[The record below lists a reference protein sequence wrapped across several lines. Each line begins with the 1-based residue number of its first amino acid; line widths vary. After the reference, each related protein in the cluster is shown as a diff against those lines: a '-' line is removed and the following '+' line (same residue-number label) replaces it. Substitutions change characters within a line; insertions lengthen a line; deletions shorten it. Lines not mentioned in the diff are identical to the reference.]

1 MKRKLTSACPPSLRW
16 KATAGDIKGLV
27 IPAVIPAVGVAAEH
41 EVRMAAET
49 RIVYGIQAVRR
60 ALLSGRAQKVYL
72 QSDLGFGRQGRLT
85 DELSRTAIPVESVPS
100 NELARL
106 TGTSKHQGAAA
117 RVPVQVALSEH
128 EALDYLQGCVNPLA
142 LLLDGVQD
150 PRNLG
155 AILRTADAAG
165 TDLVA
170 YARSRN
176 VGLTPVVSKVAA
188 GAAEHQLRAEVGNLA
203 RFIEALT
210 DTGMRVLGADDSA
223 PQGLFETDLTGP
235 LAIVVGAEGE
245 GLRRLTR
252 ERCSGL
258 ISLPMRGIVESL
270 NVAVAA
276 GICLYECQ
284 RQRGPVANSPSV
296 R

>member
-1 MKRKLTSACPPSLRW
+1 
-16 KATAGDIKGLV
+16 
-27 IPAVIPAVGVAAEH
+27 
-41 EVRMAAET
+41 MAPGS
-49 RIVYGIQAVRR
+49 RIVYGIHAVRR
-60 ALLSGRAQKVYL
+60 ALLSGRAEKVYL
-72 QSDLGFGRQGRLT
+72 QLDLGSARQGRLAE
-85 DELSRTAIPVESVPS
+85 DLSRVVVPIESVPS
-100 NELARL
+100 SELVRL

-117 RVPVQVALSEH
+117 RVQAQVPLSEH
-128 EALDYLQGCVNPLA
+128 QALDFLQGYARPLA

-150 PRNLG
+150 PRNFG

-165 TDLVA
+165 ADLVA

-188 GAAEHQLRAEVGNLA
+188 GAAEQQLMAEVGNLA

-210 DTGMRVLGADDSA
+210 DSGMRVLGADDSA
-223 PQGLFETDLTGP
+223 SQSLFETDLTGS

-258 ISLPMRGIVESL
+258 ISLPMRGTVESL

-284 RQRGPVANSPSV
+284 RQRNPVANRPSV